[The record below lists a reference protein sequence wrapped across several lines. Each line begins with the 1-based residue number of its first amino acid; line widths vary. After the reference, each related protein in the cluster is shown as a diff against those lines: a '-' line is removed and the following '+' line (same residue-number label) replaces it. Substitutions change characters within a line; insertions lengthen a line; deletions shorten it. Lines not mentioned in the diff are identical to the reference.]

1 MLTFIEANLVPQNDH
16 SFGEQLVLKVLSK
29 EGAQLSLQQLPA
41 MVIITAHE
49 WMLDMKRYAYSHTSS
64 AYLLGNE
71 PDVMSLQNAVFTEH
85 QTQEMRKDAA
95 HTAYITS
102 GNFNKTF
109 HS

>member
-1 MLTFIEANLVPQNDH
+1 MLTVTHHQ
-16 SFGEQLVLKVLSK
+16 
-29 EGAQLSLQQLPA
+29 
-41 MVIITAHE
+41 
-49 WMLDMKRYAYSHTSS
+49 R
-64 AYLLGNE
+64 YLLGNE
-71 PDVMSLQNAVFTEH
+71 PDVMGLQNAVFTEH